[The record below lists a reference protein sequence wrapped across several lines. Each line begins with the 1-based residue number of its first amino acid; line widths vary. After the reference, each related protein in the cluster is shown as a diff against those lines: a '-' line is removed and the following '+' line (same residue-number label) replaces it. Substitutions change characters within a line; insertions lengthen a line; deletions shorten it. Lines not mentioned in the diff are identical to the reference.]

1 MMNIKERIEAITVD
15 DLIKFDI
22 EEMFK
27 ETTGKEPNDIE
38 KLMIRDVWKD
48 ADEALD
54 QFKIYIIKK
63 IL

>member
-1 MMNIKERIEAITVD
+1 MNMKEKIEAITVD
-15 DLIKFDI
+15 DLIKFEI
-22 EEMFK
+22 EEAFK
-27 ETTGKEPNDIE
+27 KITGKEPNASD
-38 KLMIRDVWKD
+38 KTMIRDVWED